1 VSSGQMIARRCYDVE
16 VIYEWDPVKAAR
28 NRRKHGVSFVEARSV
43 FLDPMALTFGDP
55 DHSEEEHREITI
67 GVSAKERV
75 LFVSHCMRGEQMR
88 IISARKAQRKEVEQY
103 AERIG
108 SSESR

>member
-1 VSSGQMIARRCYDVE
+1 M
-16 VIYEWDPVKAAR
+16 IYEWDPAKAAR
-28 NRRKHGVSFVEARSV
+28 NQRKHGVSFVEARSV
-43 FLDPMALTFGDP
+43 FLDPMAPTFDDP
-55 DHSEEEHREITI
+55 DHSDEEHREITI

-75 LFVSHCMRGEQMR
+75 LFVSDCVRGDQMR
-88 IISARKAQRKEVEQY
+88 IISARKAQRKELEQY

>member
-1 VSSGQMIARRCYDVE
+1 LE
-16 VIYEWDPVKAAR
+16 VIYEWDPGKPAR
-28 NRRKHGVSFVEARSV
+28 NQRKHGVSFVEARSV
-43 FLDPMALTFGDP
+43 FLDPMPLTFDDP

-67 GVSAKERV
+67 GVPAKERV

-88 IISARKAQRKEVEQY
+88 IISARKAQKKEIEQC
-103 AERIG
+103 AEGIG